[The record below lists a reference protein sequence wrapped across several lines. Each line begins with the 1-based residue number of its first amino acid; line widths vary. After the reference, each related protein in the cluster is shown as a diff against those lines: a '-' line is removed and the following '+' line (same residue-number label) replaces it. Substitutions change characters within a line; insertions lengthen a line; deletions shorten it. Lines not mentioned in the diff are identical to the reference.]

1 MIIRT
6 EKKANYTRL
15 SNEFLLDETIS
26 DKARGTLARLLSR
39 PDKWNLNVNYLVKTG
54 KDGHTAIRSA
64 IRELEEAGYIQREV
78 SRHENGRII
87 GVEYIIHE
95 NRVKP
100 CGDRPAPEQRTYS
113 CEGTDLQAMPDNE
126 NETSLPGQEPESIP
140 IAAQTTVPPEP
151 EPEVKESQVQGAHI
165 EVADITENHMRETVI
180 KETAPIINTDIK
192 QILRVTTTTTPEP
205 VPVPAICD
213 QAMPLPSSCPSNAI
227 LNLIPEKH
235 KSPMVVTFVNKA
247 IVDYPEREVEEAITY
262 AAVNVRGGSMQFKAY
277 LDKTLQNKWAEGYL
291 ETRQNQQGLST
302 WLPRGRFPNGTITGS
317 KRMDSNYMAA
327 AQFLTE
333 MGVEV

>member
-6 EKKANYTRL
+6 EKRANYTRL

-95 NRVKP
+95 SRVKP
-100 CGDRPAPEQRTYS
+100 CGDRPAPEQP
-113 CEGTDLQAMPDNE
+113 CVVAGEE
-126 NETSLPGQEPESIP
+126 NNVIILDPEPESI
-140 IAAQTTVPPEP
+140 IQEPPSLVEP
-151 EPEVKESQVQGAHI
+151 EPGSNAKKAHI

-192 QILRVTTTTTPEP
+192 QILRVTTTTTPKSE
-205 VPVPAICD
+205 PVPAICD
-213 QAMPLPSSCPSNAI
+213 QAMPLSLSCPSNVI

-247 IVDYPEREVEEAITY
+247 IVDYPAKDVEEAVAYT
-262 AAVNVRGGSMQFKAY
+262 AGNVRGGSMQFRAY
-277 LDKTLQNKWAEGYL
+277 LDKALKNKWAEGYL
-291 ETRQNQQGLST
+291 ETDQDQQGLST
-302 WLPRGRFPNGTITGS
+302 WLPMGRFPNGTITGS

>member
-26 DKARGTLARLLSR
+26 DKARGTLVRLLCR
-39 PDKWNLNVNYLVKTG
+39 PDNWNLNINYLVKTG
-54 KDGHTAIRSA
+54 KDGNTAIRSA
-64 IRELEEAGYIQREV
+64 IRELEKAGYIQREV

-95 NRVKP
+95 SPVKP
-100 CGDRPAPEQRTYS
+100 CGDRPAPEQP
-113 CEGTDLQAMPDNE
+113 CVVAGEE
-126 NETSLPGQEPESIP
+126 NDVIILDPEPESI
-140 IAAQTTVPPEP
+140 IQEPPSLVEP
-151 EPEVKESQVQGAHI
+151 EPEINAKKAHI

-180 KETAPIINTDIK
+180 KETAPIINTDIN
-192 QILRVTTTTTPEP
+192 QILRVTTTTTPKSE
-205 VPVPAICD
+205 PVPAICD
-213 QAMPLPSSCPSNAI
+213 QAMPLPSLCPSNAI

-247 IVDYPEREVEEAITY
+247 IVDYPAKDVEEAVAY
-262 AAVNVRGGSMQFKAY
+262 AAGNVRGGSMQFRTY

-291 ETRQNQQGLST
+291 ETRQDQQGLST